1 MRQALDEC
9 AKRSITGKAITP
21 FLLARIVELTVR
33 ASLVANIALVTS
45 NARVAAEIAAALNEQ
60 A

>member
-1 MRQALDEC
+1 
-9 AKRSITGKAITP
+9 
-21 FLLARIVELTVR
+21 VELTVR